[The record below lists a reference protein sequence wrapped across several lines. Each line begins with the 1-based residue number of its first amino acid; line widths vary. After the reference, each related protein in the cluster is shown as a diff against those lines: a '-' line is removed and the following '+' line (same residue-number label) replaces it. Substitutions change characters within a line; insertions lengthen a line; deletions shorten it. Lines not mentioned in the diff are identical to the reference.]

1 MVQFKQMAADV
12 GSGTAVDSVFLVKG
26 KFLGFGKTQKAWL
39 SVTLG
44 DASGEVDGRVWDNAE
59 EAAAQFEEGSYVRVQ
74 GSAVSYMDKI
84 QIRLSK
90 WSVVPASEIDP
101 ALFTPASG
109 RPMGEILARIQA
121 VFDTVRDPYLK
132 QLLLAYQ
139 SDAKFWDAFVRV
151 PAAKTIHHAY
161 LGGLAEH
168 TASMLELAAMVSD
181 HYLRLAVGPLN
192 RDMVIVGTLLHDSG
206 KVLELSADAGFQY
219 TGEGRLL
226 GHIYLGARE
235 LERKVA
241 AIAGFPEALLD
252 ELVHMILS
260 HHGEL
265 EFGSP
270 KRPKTLEALILT
282 YVDNLDSKVQTYLDA
297 VAKEPAQ
304 AQWTQFVPSLQRYL
318 YRRTS

>member
-1 MVQFKQMAADV
+1 MDA
-12 GSGTAVDSVFLVKG
+12 VFLVRA

-44 DASGEVDGRVWDNAE
+44 DASGEIDGRVWDQAE
-59 EAAAQFEEGSYVRVQ
+59 DAASQFEEGSYMRVQ
-74 GSAVSYMDKI
+74 GSAVSYMDKL
-84 QIRLSK
+84 QLRLNK
-90 WSVVPASEIDP
+90 WSIVAASDVDP
-101 ALFTPASG
+101 TQFTPASD
-109 RPMGEILARIQA
+109 RPMDEILSRIQS
-121 VFDTVRDPYLK
+121 VFDSVRDPHLR
-132 QLLLAYQ
+132 QLLAAYQ
-139 SDAKFWDAFVRV
+139 SDQGFWGAFVRV
-151 PAAKTIHHAY
+151 PAAKSIHHAY

-168 TASMLELAAMVSD
+168 TASMLELAASVSD
-181 HYLRLAVGPLN
+181 HYLRLGVVPLN
-192 RDMVIVGTLLHDSG
+192 RDLVIAGTMLHDSG
-206 KVLELSADAGFQY
+206 KVLELSTDAGFQY

-235 LERKVA
+235 LEQKA
-241 AIAGFPEALLD
+241 ATIDGFPRALRD

-282 YVDNLDSKVQTYLDA
+282 YIDNLDSKVQTYLDA

-304 AQWTQFVPSLQRYL
+304 AEWTQFVPSLQRYL
-318 YRRTS
+318 YRRKS